1 MEMKSLLLAQEPE
14 TITLLVSVLRDS
26 QLGVEVCSSREDVL
40 DRLLQGKYHAV
51 IVDAAVP
58 GSNDLLRFCRVTG
71 ENRNCVSLAVVD
83 TLAEMQAALDLGAD
97 FVLCKPLSAEAV
109 ARTVR
114 AMKGLIFRMGRR
126 SVRVVVPSLVY
137 TSIDGRR
144 DQAIILDVSEGGLAV
159 QALEPIEASRSLKV
173 GFRLP
178 DTDRAIEANAEIAWA
193 DASGRAGIRFLDMT
207 DDCCQVLKDWVRV
220 NMSPPA
226 QIALTQQRSARV
238 CDEDRERQ
246 AHIKL
251 AVLGQ
256 HSRGQPTALLWQGRQ
271 SMARGLFATLVDGT
285 IVFGASVLFAGF
297 VFWIAGTLPSARWGL
312 LLGLLVPCLF
322 WTAYQ
327 SLFLAGL
334 AGTPGMRLAR
344 LSAGGDGLN
353 GRLARVASWP
363 LTALQR
369 LFAPSV
375 ADPEPAEPEMAGV
388 VPALGS
394 ITISPVR

>member
-1 MEMKSLLLAQEPE
+1 MKSLLLAQEQD
-14 TITLLVSVLRDS
+14 TITLLLSVLRDS
-26 QLGVEVCSSREDVL
+26 QLGVEVCSSREEVL
-40 DRLLQGKYHAV
+40 DRLLQGKYQAV
-51 IVDAAVP
+51 IVDSAVP

-97 FVLCKPLSAEAV
+97 FVLCKPLSSEAV

-137 TSIDGRR
+137 TSIDGQR

-178 DTDRAIEANAEIAWA
+178 DTSRTIEATAEIAWA
-193 DASGRAGIRFLDMT
+193 DASGRAGIRFLDMA
-207 DDCCQVLKDWVRV
+207 DDCCQLLKEWVRV

-238 CDEDRERQ
+238 CDDDRERQ

-285 IVFGASVLFAGF
+285 IVFAASVLFAALI
-297 VFWIAGTLPSARWGL
+297 FWIVGALPSARWGL
-312 LLGLLVPCLF
+312 FLGLLVPCLF
-322 WTAYQ
+322 WIAYQ

-334 AGTPGMRLAR
+334 TGTPGMRLAR
-344 LSAGGDGLN
+344 LSAGGNGHQ
-353 GRLARVASWP
+353 GRLASGAAW
-363 LTALQR
+363 LFTLLQR
-369 LFAPSV
+369 LVAPPA
-375 ADPEPAEPEMAGV
+375 ADPEPAETAV
-388 VPALGS
+388 AVPALGS